1 MSGTVVLWVRAVST
15 WVWCISEHSAYVV
28 VLGAV
33 VVVEVELSFA
43 SFKQEVSLLGP
54 TVIYERG
61 NKM

>member
-1 MSGTVVLWVRAVST
+1 M
-15 WVWCISEHSAYVV
+15 SEHSAYVV

-33 VVVEVELSFA
+33 VVVEVEVELSFA

>member
-1 MSGTVVLWVRAVST
+1 M
-15 WVWCISEHSAYVV
+15 SEHSAYVV

-54 TVIYERG
+54 TVIYEGKRDVS
-61 NKM
+61 